1 MVSWEMFCCHQST
14 LINRLQKYTIH
25 APRSTDRVHSSC
37 SLRCIISRDYFAR
50 AKLAVLASFAEYFLP
65 IWYWQVRR
73 RLLRSCFLCLLIVIL
88 SLSSSSHSAYVDPSF
103 HVKTASLSFI
113 LCWFF
118 YSLSVRFVLRII
130 MVFVYLWVLS
140 SWGIYLIRRGVIFA
154 SEACAST
161 PFYLCK
167 MSYTFRKSKVVR
179 QIIDALGCYRW
190 FSTGHILVQSAQIS
204 QINLGMK
211 RLSRKLN
218 DMVHG
223 IVLKKYGPGTAV

>member
-1 MVSWEMFCCHQST
+1 MHNITWLFCTCQARCACEFCWVFSSY
-14 LINRLQKYTIH
+14 LILTG
-25 APRSTDRVHSSC
+25 
-37 SLRCIISRDYFAR
+37 
-50 AKLAVLASFAEYFLP
+50 
-65 IWYWQVRR
+65 
-73 RLLRSCFLCLLIVIL
+73 
-88 SLSSSSHSAYVDPSF
+88 SSSSSSF
-103 HVKTASLSFI
+103 LLLVPTDCHFVLVVFI
-113 LCWFF
+113 TFCVCGSIFSRENSVFIFYLVLIF
-118 YSLSVRFVLRII
+118 YSFSVRFVLRII
-130 MVFVYLWVLS
+130 MVFVYSWVLS

-179 QIIDALGCYRW
+179 QSIDAFGCYWW